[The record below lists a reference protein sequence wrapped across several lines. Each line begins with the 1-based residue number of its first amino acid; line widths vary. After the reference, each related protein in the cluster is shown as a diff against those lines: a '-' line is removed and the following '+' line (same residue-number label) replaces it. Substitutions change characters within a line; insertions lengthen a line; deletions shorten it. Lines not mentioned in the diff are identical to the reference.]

1 MVLWLIELL
10 VTCVVDK
17 GEVGGKDVFGFCFQ
31 TGRTFIVV
39 IHIIDSIKNK
49 KKIIYPQPRKYLH

>member
-1 MVLWLIELL
+1 M
-10 VTCVVDK
+10 TCVVDK